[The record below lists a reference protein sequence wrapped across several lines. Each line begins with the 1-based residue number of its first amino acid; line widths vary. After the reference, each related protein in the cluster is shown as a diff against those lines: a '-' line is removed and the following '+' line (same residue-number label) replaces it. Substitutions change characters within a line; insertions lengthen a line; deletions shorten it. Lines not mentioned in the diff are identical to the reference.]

1 MIELGTI
8 TLAHR
13 NNLLALRRK
22 TFGLIQV
29 LDFNDIQATRIA
41 SAIYEIAQNL
51 ASPSSSVM
59 FSMDRQAAIMQMV
72 FQSPYKQDLD
82 LGLQS
87 FFNDFQ
93 VEEKND
99 LHFYKTQL
107 QISKILNLNELLIS
121 KLRTKLEHQSKEEL
135 FEAIRQQN
143 NALEEARNDL
153 EQKVA
158 IRTQDLEIASQE
170 AEAANKAK
178 SQFLSNMSHE
188 LRTPLNGVL
197 GYVQIL
203 QKDSELNT
211 THRDYL
217 DSVSNCGHHLLTL
230 INDILDLSKIEAG
243 KLELNWSTVALAPL
257 IKSVHD
263 IVHPRAE
270 SHGLDLTFESS
281 ASLPDHLKIDAT
293 KLRQVLVNLLGN
305 SIKFTETGF
314 VKLLIE
320 NPQSNEIIFSVID
333 SGIGIKEENLTAIFS
348 PFQQDEGGRKSGGTG
363 LGLSISKNLIS
374 AFGGQLKVESEYGK
388 GSSFSF
394 SVPVK
399 EISSQEMESI
409 EIEEDE
415 MKGNYILDENEP
427 IEVLIVDDISSNREV
442 LGQSLKL
449 LGFSFVEA
457 VNGRDALE
465 KAQSKHFP
473 IIFMDIRM
481 PEMDGYE
488 STEKIRAQSLC
499 QDSVIILLT
508 ASVVSEEIT
517 NAKQKG
523 FDDGL
528 GKPFQ
533 IPKIL
538 STIRKHTELN
548 WKCLEDCKVE
558 SSEPDEEIILDFSEI
573 DLDLKNNLINAAKLG
588 DFQKIIQISHVI
600 QTDSL
605 RETIQVWA
613 QKFEFDQI
621 IAQFTQEE
629 ESHDA

>member
-93 VEEKND
+93 VEETND

-217 DSVSNCGHHLLTL
+217 DSVSNCGHHL
-230 INDILDLSKIEAG
+230 
-243 KLELNWSTVALAPL
+243 
-257 IKSVHD
+257 
-263 IVHPRAE
+263 
-270 SHGLDLTFESS
+270 
-281 ASLPDHLKIDAT
+281 
-293 KLRQVLVNLLGN
+293 
-305 SIKFTETGF
+305 
-314 VKLLIE
+314 
-320 NPQSNEIIFSVID
+320 
-333 SGIGIKEENLTAIFS
+333 
-348 PFQQDEGGRKSGGTG
+348 
-363 LGLSISKNLIS
+363 
-374 AFGGQLKVESEYGK
+374 
-388 GSSFSF
+388 
-394 SVPVK
+394 
-399 EISSQEMESI
+399 
-409 EIEEDE
+409 
-415 MKGNYILDENEP
+415 
-427 IEVLIVDDISSNREV
+427 
-442 LGQSLKL
+442 
-449 LGFSFVEA
+449 
-457 VNGRDALE
+457 
-465 KAQSKHFP
+465 
-473 IIFMDIRM
+473 
-481 PEMDGYE
+481 
-488 STEKIRAQSLC
+488 
-499 QDSVIILLT
+499 
-508 ASVVSEEIT
+508 
-517 NAKQKG
+517 
-523 FDDGL
+523 
-528 GKPFQ
+528 
-533 IPKIL
+533 
-538 STIRKHTELN
+538 
-548 WKCLEDCKVE
+548 
-558 SSEPDEEIILDFSEI
+558 
-573 DLDLKNNLINAAKLG
+573 
-588 DFQKIIQISHVI
+588 
-600 QTDSL
+600 
-605 RETIQVWA
+605 
-613 QKFEFDQI
+613 
-621 IAQFTQEE
+621 
-629 ESHDA
+629 